1 MSEDQNILTNDDSGD
16 KQQPD
21 AVPENQDTSDKTKSE
36 SNKKAEP
43 AEKSIPTSADTRNI
57 SEKKSQKMEV
67 HHPAPAHHSKKLK
80 DYLFE
85 FLMLFLAVTAGFF
98 MENRREVY
106 VEHKREIQF
115 ARQILSDLRLD
126 SFLFEKRTR
135 EYQSLQKGYDQLLNL
150 LIQKNNATDKE
161 VLEAL
166 LPVTFVYDLQ
176 VTTTTYNQMKSS
188 GVLRY
193 IENAELTSGLQKYY
207 DVLLP
212 RCINLTETSRQYHLV
227 NINPFYLTHFRT
239 QDIDLYEDTLIN
251 KNPVI
256 TDRTTQIDQNLANI
270 MGGYR
275 YLLKIQEITMNS
287 PALNKIK
294 ELISL
299 LKEEYHLK

>member
-1 MSEDQNILTNDDSGD
+1 MSDEENIQANKDSAD
-16 KQQPD
+16 NKQSDADRKSLDTPD
-21 AVPENQDTSDKTKSE
+21 NSE
-36 SNKKAEP
+36 SESRINDELKK
-43 AEKSIPTSADTRNI
+43 KSVSVSTSANTTADNKP
-57 SEKKSQKMEV
+57 EHMEI

-98 MENRREVY
+98 MENRREHY
-106 VEHKREIQF
+106 VEHKREKQF
-115 ARQILSDLRLD
+115 AKQLLADLRSD
-126 SFLFEKRTR
+126 SMLFEKRFR
-135 EYQSLQKGYDQLLNL
+135 DYQSLQNGYDRLLYL
-150 LIQKNNATDKE
+150 LIHKKDASDKE

-193 IENAELTSGLQKYY
+193 IEKSELTSNLQKYY

-212 RCINLTETSRQYHLV
+212 RCINLTETSRQYHLE
-227 NINPFYLTHFRT
+227 NINPFYLNHFRT

-251 KNPVI
+251 KSPVI
-256 TDRTTQIDQNLANI
+256 IGRTTETDQNLANV

-275 YLLKIQEITMNS
+275 YLLKIQSITMNT

-299 LKEEYHLK
+299 IKEEYHL